1 MGGRMKTVAVLMG
14 GTSSER
20 EVSLVSGTHVAQAL
34 ESLGRYRVLPL
45 DIKEESLAALPSDVD
60 VVYLA
65 LHGGWGE
72 NGGVQKL
79 LNERRLPYTGPG
91 EKASRLAMD
100 KILTKEALDAAG
112 VPTAPWARVTRTC
125 AASPRPLPVVVKA
138 PCDGSSFGVVKVSTP
153 DTWAAAL
160 DTAFREAGPS
170 CSEVLVEDFIPGRE
184 FTVALLDGEAWPVLE
199 IVAPGGWY
207 GYEEKYISSETRY
220 EFLEDPALA
229 ARLQT
234 LARQAYDA
242 LGCRSVTRVDFR
254 VSEAGEPFVLE
265 LNTSPGF
272 TPHSLVPKAGMKTGL
287 SFAGVCERILSTAR
301 FDEP

>member
-1 MGGRMKTVAVLMG
+1 M
-14 GTSSER
+14 
-20 EVSLVSGTHVAQAL
+20 SGTHVAQAL

-45 DIKEESLAALPSDVD
+45 DIKEESLATLPNDVD

-112 VPTAPWARVTRTC
+112 VPTAPWARVTRAST
-125 AASPRPLPVVVKA
+125 ASPHPLPVVVKA
-138 PCDGSSFGVVKVSTP
+138 PCDGSSFGVVKVATP
-153 DTWAAAL
+153 DTWTAAL

-207 GYEEKYISSETRY
+207 GYEEKYISTETRY

-229 ARLQT
+229 TRLQT

-254 VSEAGEPFVLE
+254 VSDAGEPFVLE

>member
-1 MGGRMKTVAVLMG
+1 MKTVAVLMG

-20 EVSLVSGTHVAQAL
+20 EVSLVSGTHVAEAL
-34 ESLGRYRVLPL
+34 ESLGRYRVLPI
-45 DIKEESLAALPSDVD
+45 DITAESLDTVPAQVD

-91 EKASRLAMD
+91 ANASRLAMD

-112 VPTAPWARVTRTC
+112 VPTAPWARVTRAC
-125 AASPRPLPVVVKA
+125 AAPPRKLPVVVKA

-153 DTWAAAL
+153 EAWAAAL
-160 DTAFREAGPS
+160 ETAFREAGPA
-170 CSEVLVEDFIPGRE
+170 CSDVLVEDFIPGRE

-199 IVAPGGWY
+199 IVTPNGWY
-207 GYEEKYISSETRY
+207 GYEEKYVSAQTRY
-220 EFLEDPALA
+220 EFLRDDPALA
-229 ARLQT
+229 ERLKT

-254 VSEAGEPFVLE
+254 VSESGEPFVLE

-272 TPHSLVPKAGMKTGL
+272 TPHSLVPKAGMETGL

-301 FDEP
+301 IDEP